1 MYKATRNNQAY
12 TPALKL
18 DCNLSTLSLSNS
30 SFLSIKYIPT
40 KEIPIQNIH
49 QNNIVNGDIVN
60 VNIRMY
66 NFDDVQCTVIPSV
79 AYGFVTGMN
88 LQLC

>member
-1 MYKATRNNQAY
+1 MYKATRNNQTY

-18 DCNLSTLSLSNS
+18 DWYFSTLSLSNS

-49 QNNIVNGDIVN
+49 QNNIVNGDIKLRMK
-60 VNIRMY
+60 NIP
-66 NFDDVQCTVIPSV
+66 NPSTKLKV
-79 AYGFVTGMN
+79 
-88 LQLC
+88 